1 MGAETDRA
9 LLVLYQQL
17 RDLER
22 QADFVSHRG
31 GGFIDRAATRNHPK
45 GTTVVMSEEMAVGA
59 MNALRAAIDAIEAG
73 EGKQ

>member
-9 LLVLYQQL
+9 LLILYQQL

-22 QADFVSHRG
+22 QALVFERQG
-31 GGFIDRAATRNHPK
+31 GGFIDRAATKNHPQ

-59 MNALRAAIDAIEAG
+59 MNALRAAIDTIEAG
-73 EGKQ
+73 EEKQ